1 MTGPSMCTKIP
12 NSFHVDVVIT
22 AMVIRVEHHH
32 QSGHPVTTI
41 PVALPPNV
49 DECLIVR
56 ISAGNR
62 AGMSSPTEI
71 SVGKLMIIFP

>member
-1 MTGPSMCTKIP
+1 MTGPFMCTKIP

-22 AMVIRVEHHH
+22 AMVIRVEHYH
-32 QSGHPVTTI
+32 QSGHPDTTI

-56 ISAGNR
+56 ISAGNS

-71 SVGKLMIIFP
+71 AVGKLTIIFP